1 MKKLVSWFTFFFV
14 LSLSTNSLPQWSPAA
29 GNLDTKQ
36 WGFGWS
42 IDAID
47 SNCAVI
53 SLSPGKQIYRTLNG
67 SKFWETIAPSDLST
81 TGIIDVSMT
90 DSLHI
95 WFGSAE
101 GNICY
106 TSDGGK
112 NWAIQFDDTSKTNF
126 MNYIKMFDLQ
136 NGIAMGDGKTASD
149 PAFFLKTTDGGTNW
163 VAVNDSAFGAYSG
176 DTWRRLD
183 FISPNISYFYESG
196 LNPQAMYKTTDG
208 CKTWKKVQTPSSVHI
223 LNFYDENLG
232 LIYTVASNSTVYR
245 TTNGGESWTSVI
257 LPDKSWGNDIEFLKN
272 DASKVW
278 LTNYNNL
285 YFSNDSGKTWA
296 QQLIPGVSN
305 LKGRDLVF
313 TDNACGWFLC
323 DSMVYRNLQ
332 SDRTYP
338 IVKVESEKFS
348 PVGFLLEQNYPN
360 PFNPSTTISWQLAVG
375 SDVTLK
381 IYDVLGNEIATLVN
395 EVQQA
400 GKHSTTFDATNNNQL
415 TTNKLASGIYYYRLL
430 AGQQSQTK
438 GMIYLK

>member
-1 MKKLVSWFTFFFV
+1 MKNLVSWYIV
-14 LSLSTNSLPQWSPAA
+14 LVLILSTDSFSQWSPAA
-29 GNLDTKQ
+29 GNLNVNQ
-36 WGFGWS
+36 WGLGWA
-42 IDAID
+42 IDAVD

-53 SLSPGKQIYRTLNG
+53 SVSYGAIYRTLDGGKSWGKISPLN
-67 SKFWETIAPSDLST
+67 SSS
-81 TGIIDVSMT
+81 TGIDISMV
-90 DSLHI
+90 DSLNI
-95 WFGSAE
+95 WFGAE
-101 GNICY
+101 DGKIFA

-126 MNYIKMFDLQ
+126 MNYIKMFDSQ

-163 VAVNDSAFGAYSG
+163 VSANDSAFGAYSG

-183 FISPNISYFYESG
+183 FISPNVSYFYESG
-196 LNPQAMYKTTDG
+196 LNPQSIYKTTDG
-208 CKTWKKVQTPSSVHI
+208 CNTWKKVQTPSSVHI

-245 TTNGGESWTSVI
+245 TTNGGESWTPVI

-272 DASKVW
+272 NASKVW

-338 IVKVESEKFS
+338 IVKVERENLS
-348 PVGFLLEQNYPN
+348 PVGFSLEQNYPN
-360 PFNPSTTISWQLAVG
+360 PFNPSTLISWQLAVG
-375 SDVTLK
+375 SFVTLK
-381 IYDVLGNEIATLVN
+381 VYDVLGNEVATLVN
-395 EVQQA
+395 EEQQA
-400 GKHSTTFDATNNNQL
+400 GMHNCELEMRNYEL
-415 TTNKLASGIYYYRLL
+415 SGGVYYYRLK
-430 AGQQSQTK
+430 AGNFVETK